1 MACVGQHLILY
12 ALYAVVNA
20 VDGSLLKQLLNQN
33 LGILSDASCSLL
45 HNLRALM
52 EQSYEFLEI
61 LIVLLE
67 TKSDILK
74 RGEDVVVFVY
84 IITGMLADLFY
95 ILNLLGD
102 PRMIRSNGLYLI
114 QILSRSDGLAAYR
127 RMTEETIGHDL

>member
-1 MACVGQHLILY
+1 
-12 ALYAVVNA
+12 
-20 VDGSLLKQLLNQN
+20 
-33 LGILSDASCSLL
+33 
-45 HNLRALM
+45 M

-102 PRMIRSNGLYLI
+102 PRMIRSNGST
-114 QILSRSDGLAAYR
+114 LSRSSTEVMVLRHTDG
-127 RMTEETIGHDL
+127 

>member
-1 MACVGQHLILY
+1 
-12 ALYAVVNA
+12 
-20 VDGSLLKQLLNQN
+20 
-33 LGILSDASCSLL
+33 
-45 HNLRALM
+45 M

-95 ILNLLGD
+95 ILNLLGN
-102 PRMIRSNGLYLI
+102 PRMIRPTDST
-114 QILSRSDGLAAYR
+114 LSRSSTEVMVLRHTDG
-127 RMTEETIGHDL
+127 

>member
-1 MACVGQHLILY
+1 
-12 ALYAVVNA
+12 
-20 VDGSLLKQLLNQN
+20 
-33 LGILSDASCSLL
+33 
-45 HNLRALM
+45 M

-114 QILSRSDGLAAYR
+114 QILNRSDGLAAYR